1 MSRSQGITGRFK
13 GLDKHF
19 KSSKLRQL
27 GNNLFVAPALV
38 FIVLIMLYPLG
49 YNLYLSLHDVNVG
62 NLLVGNAPFIGLEN
76 YREIIADPTFR
87 HSLVIS
93 ALFTGAS
100 LFFQFIG
107 GFALALFF
115 NRSFPGSGFLR
126 ALLLLGWLL
135 PIVVSANIW
144 RWVLDGSFGPV
155 NYLLRSLGI
164 LQDPV
169 FWLTEPSTA
178 LIGVVVANIWLGVP
192 FNAILLL
199 AGLQGVSLSL
209 YEAAK
214 IDGANAW
221 QRFLYITLPQMRPV
235 ALTVLLL
242 GFIYTFKVFD
252 LIFVMTGG
260 GPVDVTTTLPI
271 LTYDLTFQFF
281 RFGEGATA
289 AAMLLLVSLGLS
301 LVYLWLIRREEAA

>member
-1 MSRSQGITGRFK
+1 MARGQGIVSRFK
-13 GLDKHF
+13 HLDKHV
-19 KSSKLRQL
+19 KSSKLRRL

-38 FIVLIMLYPLG
+38 FIVLIMVYPLG
-49 YNLYLSLHDVNVG
+49 YNLYLSLHDATVG
-62 NLLVGNAPFIGLEN
+62 TLLTGNAPFIGLEN
-76 YREIIADPTFR
+76 YRKIIGDPTFR
-87 HSLVIS
+87 HSVVVS
-93 ALFTGAS
+93 ALFTGGS

-144 RWVLDGSFGPV
+144 RWMLDGSFGPV
-155 NYLLRSLGI
+155 KYLLRSVGL

-178 LIGVVVANIWLGVP
+178 LIGVIVANIWLGVP

-199 AGLQGVSLSL
+199 AGLQGISLSL

-221 QRFLYITLPQMRPV
+221 QRFRYITLPQMRPV
-235 ALTVLLL
+235 SLTVLLL

-260 GPVDVTTTLPI
+260 GPANATTTLPI
-271 LTYDLTFQFF
+271 LTYNLTFEFYQF
-281 RFGEGATA
+281 GTGA
-289 AAMLLLVSLGLS
+289 AAASLLLMISLALSVVYLLLV
-301 LVYLWLIRREEAA
+301 RRE

>member
-38 FIVLIMLYPLG
+38 FIVLIMLYPLV
-49 YNLYLSLHDVNVG
+49 YNFYLSLHDVNVG

-144 RWVLDGSFGPV
+144 RWMLDGSFGPV